1 MDSKDILKFCIER
14 GLLIEPEALNLL
26 STSSDEE
33 STKLILEKI
42 KEYTQK
48 RIITKKLFEQNKE
61 RVGEFLLNLP
71 KENQKKLEEL
81 KIKLGLEIEISK
93 KISTETKKVEDSDQK
108 SGSSNIG
115 PEQKSEKT
123 EISLD
128 GVKILSKIPISKK
141 KIVVDDFVQNL
152 KNKFLELKNILQ
164 EHVDLDNLVSIS
176 KLSRASP
183 RVSIIGIISDKR
195 ISKNK
200 NILFEV
206 EDLTGRVRVLI
217 NQNKPE
223 LYKIAEEISLDSV
236 IGFSGFGD
244 REIFFANSI
253 VFPDIPVLEKKHSSE
268 EEYAVFIGDLHYGSK
283 LFLEKNFLKFIDY
296 LNGKTPAKI
305 NVEKI
310 KYLFLVGDIV
320 SGIGNYPTQQKDLK
334 IEDIEAQFQGLAEL
348 LGKIRRDIKII
359 ISPGNHDGVR
369 LLEPQPPLD
378 EKYAWPLYNMKNVI
392 LIGNPAYV
400 NIGAKKGFFGFNVLS
415 YHGFSYPFYSNTVP
429 SLMAGGL
436 NAPEKIMA
444 YLLKNRHLAPTYSS
458 TQYFPYEKDALII
471 RDIPDIFV
479 SGHSHKLSVDSYK
492 GVLLIST
499 ATWEEETEYQKRKG
513 NLPDFCKVPL
523 FNLKTRAIKI
533 LDFE

>member
-1 MDSKDILKFCIER
+1 MDSKDILKFCIEQ

-26 STSSDEE
+26 STSNDSE
-33 STKLILEKI
+33 SVKLILEKI
-42 KEYTQK
+42 KNYTRK

-61 RVGEFLLNLP
+61 GVNEFFLDLP

-93 KISTETKKVEDSDQK
+93 KISTE
-108 SGSSNIG
+108 I
-115 PEQKSEKT
+115 PKSENLEEMETAKKNLKKEASPT
-123 EISLD
+123 EFFLE
-128 GVKILSKIPISKK
+128 GVKILSKNSSTKK
-141 KIVVDDFVQNL
+141 KIIVDDFVQNL
-152 KNKFLELKNILQ
+152 KNKFIELKNILQ
-164 EHVDLDNLVSIS
+164 EHTDLDNLVSIN
-176 KLSRASP
+176 KLSKNSP
-183 RVSIIGIISDKR
+183 RVSIIGIVSDKK

-200 NILFEV
+200 NILFDV

-236 IGFSGFGD
+236 MGFSGFGD
-244 REIFFANSI
+244 REIFFVNSI
-253 VFPDIPVLEKKHSSE
+253 VFPDIPVLEKKHSPE

-283 LFLEKNFLKFIDY
+283 LFLEENFLKFIDY
-296 LNGKTPAKI
+296 LNGKTSAKI
-305 NVEKI
+305 NTEKI

-320 SGIGNYPTQQKDLK
+320 SGVGNYPTQQKDLK

-348 LGKIRRDIKII
+348 LSKIRREVKII

-378 EKYAWPLYNMKNVI
+378 EKYAWPLYNLKNVI
-392 LIGNPAYV
+392 LTGNPAYV
-400 NIGAKKGFFGFNVLS
+400 NLGAKKGFSGFDVLS
-415 YHGFSYPFYSNTVP
+415 YHGFSYPFYANTVP
-429 SLMAGGL
+429 SLIEGGL
-436 NAPEKIMA
+436 NAPEKIMS

-458 TQYFPYEKDALII
+458 TQYFPYEKDELVIKNV
-471 RDIPDIFV
+471 PDIFV

-499 ATWEEETEYQKRKG
+499 ATWEKETEYQKRKG
-513 NLPDFCKVPL
+513 NMPDFCKVPL
-523 FNLKTRAIKI
+523 LNLKTRAIKI